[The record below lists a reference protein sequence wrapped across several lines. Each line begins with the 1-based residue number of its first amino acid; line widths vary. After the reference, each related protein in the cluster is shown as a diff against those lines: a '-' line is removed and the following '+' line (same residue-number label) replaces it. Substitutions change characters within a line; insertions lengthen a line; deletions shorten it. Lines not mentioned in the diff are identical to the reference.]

1 MNDETS
7 TIEKIIAKLTTER
20 DELRVR
26 MHLAKEDLQDE
37 WEGLEQKWEKMEQKL
52 AAAKDETRESSS
64 EVGAA
69 ATLLAEEIRGAY
81 QRIRK
86 TL

>member
-1 MNDETS
+1 MNAETS
-7 TIEKIIAKLTTER
+7 TIEKIISKLKTER

-37 WEGLEQKWEKMEQKL
+37 WKELEQKWEKMEHKL
-52 AAAKDETRESSS
+52 AAATDETRESSS
-64 EVGAA
+64 DVGAA
-69 ATLLAEEIRGAY
+69 AKLLAEEIRGAY

-86 TL
+86 AL